1 MKYISLVILM
11 LLLSVTLYA
20 EDTNK
25 FITAEKIEQGKN
37 LGADNVSKQVIS
49 DDIRKQAEEIY
60 FMIQNKVMPQVEA
73 YKSSI
78 ILDNRTGIMSFTD
91 SPQEDA
97 TISMVK
103 KKKDTGVLLKS
114 ERLYIF
120 ISSSMPLKLLDKY
133 SEDINALGLSNNAVF
148 VLRGC
153 VPSGGLAGCGDFKQ
167 TMSFVSS
174 FVIDKENKGRGGSL
188 WIDPILFKKYQ
199 ITEVPAFVY
208 AKNVLPSGDIG
219 SEGDFSRLEQE
230 PLWWTSTGDWSLDYH
245 LNELYEKSKS
255 VNLKKITSG
264 IK

>member
-1 MKYISLVILM
+1 MKYIILVILM

-49 DDIRKQAEEIY
+49 DDIRKQAEEMYI
-60 FMIQNKVMPQVEA
+60 MIQNKVMPNVEA
-73 YKSSI
+73 YKSTI
-78 ILDNRTGIMSFTD
+78 ILDNKTGTMTFTD
-91 SPQEDA
+91 YPQEN
-97 TISMVK
+97 TSMAKEK
-103 KKKDTGVLLKS
+103 KNIGPLLKS
-114 ERLYIF
+114 ERIYVF
-120 ISSSMPLKLLDKY
+120 ISSSMPLKLLEKY
-133 SEDINALGLSNNAVF
+133 SEDIDAFGLSNNAVF

-167 TMSFVSS
+167 TMNFVSA
-174 FVIDKENKGRGGSL
+174 FVLDAEKKGRGGSL

-255 VNLKKITSG
+255 ANLKKITG
-264 IK
+264 DNK